1 MSPRMLFSIVI
12 LCCLLSWSQTDG
24 TVWAAE
30 PSTPSY
36 SLPSYSLGD
45 IVALAM
51 EHSPTLAGAEGVVK
65 QRRGQQIAAGA
76 YPNPSVSGTV
86 GRGAIRDPS
95 TGVRITERTVT
106 VEQPLEWQGT
116 RQARQEAANAGVAGA
131 RAALEETRLT
141 LLADVKVAFYSLLF
155 AQRDAELA
163 AQNVTTVEEVLRTVK
178 ARVAAGEAT
187 SFDTMKA
194 GVEVQKAQKDVARAQ
209 NAFLVAKT
217 RLNTLTAGAL
227 GKQFSIQ
234 GDFQSPKQGL
244 GLDLDRLTAQA
255 FEQHPSLRRLT
266 KLAEQAEHTV
276 RFERESRVPN
286 ISVQGQYH
294 REAGDESMTA
304 GLSVPLPLWYRRQ
317 GEIETALGTKHRA
330 EAERLRAQNEL
341 EQAITQQVQE
351 VRTAQDQLHVFETGL
366 LKQAEQ
372 TLTVARTSFRQGA
385 ASLLDVLDAQ
395 RVYRQT
401 LLEYAQVRADLSI
414 AFVRLERSLG
424 APL

>member
-1 MSPRMLFSIVI
+1 MSPRMLLSVLV
-12 LCCLLSWSQTDG
+12 LCCLFGRSQADRM
-24 TVWAAE
+24 VWAAE
-30 PSTPSY
+30 PRSPSY
-36 SLPSYSLGD
+36 SLAEIL
-45 IVALAM
+45 ALAV
-51 EHSPTLAGAEGVVK
+51 EHSPILAGAEGLVK
-65 QRRGQQIAAGA
+65 QSHGQQIAAGA
-76 YPNPSVSGTV
+76 YPNPSISGAA

-106 VEQPLEWQGT
+106 VEQPLEWHGK
-116 RQARQEAANAGVAGA
+116 RQARQEAADAGVAGA
-131 RAALEETRLT
+131 SAALEETRLA
-141 LLADVKVAFYSLLF
+141 LFADVKVAFYSLLF

-163 AQNVTTVEEVLRTVK
+163 TQNVTSVEEVLRTVK

-194 GVEVQKAQKDVARAQ
+194 SVEVQKAQKEVARAQ
-209 NAFLVAKT
+209 NALLVAKT
-217 RLNTLTAGAL
+217 RLNTLTAGSL

-234 GDFQSPKQGL
+234 GDFQSPKE

-255 FEQHPSLRRLT
+255 FEQHPTLRRLT
-266 KLAEQAEHTV
+266 KLAEQAEHSV

-294 REAGDESMTA
+294 REAGDESVTA

-341 EQAITQQVQE
+341 EQAITQHAQE

-372 TLTVARTSFRQGA
+372 TLAVARTSFRQGA

-414 AFVRLERSLG
+414 ALVWLERSLG
-424 APL
+424 GSL